1 MMARITS
8 FLDLD
13 PRSILYIFKLLSLED
28 QLHLARCCRLFR
40 DAFIRLHRHH
50 FQEVIDKD
58 LSLRTLE
65 DWRTFLWLC
74 GSRIRTVES
83 HFDDDHPLQLLP
95 IISKHCYR
103 LKSISIYNATAA
115 RAQPYLLRMSSLE
128 KVHVRNYKS
137 TSKDLI
143 KGIRI
148 HLPQVNS
155 LSLESFERRE
165 LQEVR
170 HFSEMLE
177 LGLYDEVTAS
187 EFVTI
192 VKPMRKLRC
201 LQLRNARRFLTTS
214 NLKMLATNCHQLEK
228 LTFND
233 CEADLLVLPQFAN
246 LKYLQIYCP
255 EDMKTRLFKALAK
268 SQCSTRLEYLIL
280 HRKRWIDEEQ
290 AQYISALKGLRWLVC
305 KPRDDLCVRHLAEL
319 SRLECLSIQSA
330 REIGETQLSLLV
342 ANNNRLRYLNICY
355 CLGITDAFVLDTLGS
370 LSKRLFH
377 QALELFAAATD
388 IRHDIIERLPLEFP
402 LKMLSLHFEC
412 SDGMTAGAHFYADE
426 PEFDRQAV

>member
-1 MMARITS
+1 MARITS
-8 FLDLD
+8 ILDLD
-13 PRSILYIFKLLSLED
+13 PSSLLYIFKLLSLED

-40 DAFIRLHRHH
+40 DAFLHLHRHD
-50 FQEVIDKD
+50 FQDVVDKD
-58 LSLRTLE
+58 MSIRTLE

-74 GSRIRTVES
+74 GSRIGTLES

-95 IISKHCYR
+95 MISRHCYR
-103 LKSISIYNATAA
+103 LKSISIYNATVA

-128 KVHVRNYKS
+128 KVYVRNYKS

-143 KGIRI
+143 KAIGI
-148 HLPQVNS
+148 HLPRVNS
-155 LSLESFERRE
+155 LSLESFERKE

-170 HFSEMLE
+170 QFSEMLE

-187 EFVTI
+187 EFATI

-201 LQLRNARRFLTTS
+201 LQLRNGKRFLTTS
-214 NLKMLATNCHQLEK
+214 NLRMLATNCRHLEK

-233 CEADLLVLPQFAN
+233 CDADLLVLPQFAN
-246 LKYLQIYCP
+246 LKYLQLYCA

-268 SQCSTRLEYLIL
+268 SQCSIQLEYLIL

-290 AQYISALKGLRWLVC
+290 AQYISALKSLRWLVC

-342 ANNNRLRYLNICY
+342 ANNERLRYLNICY
-355 CLGITDAFVLDTLGS
+355 CLGITDAFVLDTLAS
-370 LSKRLFH
+370 LSIRSAH

-388 IRHDIIERLPLEFP
+388 IRHDIMERLPPEFP
-402 LKMLSLHFEC
+402 LKMLRLNFEC
-412 SDGMTAGAHFYADE
+412 SDGMTSGEHFYADE

>member
-1 MMARITS
+1 MARITS
-8 FLDLD
+8 ILDLD
-13 PRSILYIFKLLSLED
+13 PSSLLYIFKLLSLED

-40 DAFIRLHRHH
+40 DAFLHLHRHD
-50 FQEVIDKD
+50 FQDVVDKD
-58 LSLRTLE
+58 MSIRTLE

-74 GSRIRTVES
+74 GSRIGTLES

-95 IISKHCYR
+95 MISRHCYR
-103 LKSISIYNATAA
+103 LKSISIYNATVA

-128 KVHVRNYKS
+128 KVYVRNYKS

-143 KGIRI
+143 KAIGI
-148 HLPQVNS
+148 HLPRVNS
-155 LSLESFERRE
+155 LSLESFERKE

-170 HFSEMLE
+170 QFSEMLE

-187 EFVTI
+187 EFATI

-201 LQLRNARRFLTTS
+201 LQLRNGKRFLTTS
-214 NLKMLATNCHQLEK
+214 NLRMLATNCRHLEK

-233 CEADLLVLPQFAN
+233 CDADLLVLPQFAN
-246 LKYLQIYCP
+246 LKYLQLYCA

-268 SQCSTRLEYLIL
+268 SQCSIQLEYLIL

-290 AQYISALKGLRWLVC
+290 AQYISALKSLRWLVC

-330 REIGETQLSLLV
+330 REIGETHLSLLV
-342 ANNNRLRYLNICY
+342 ANNERLRYLNICY
-355 CLGITDAFVLDTLGS
+355 CLGITDAFVLDTLAS
-370 LSKRLFH
+370 LSIRSAH

-388 IRHDIIERLPLEFP
+388 IRHDIMERLPSEFP
-402 LKMLSLHFEC
+402 LKMLRLNFEC
-412 SDGMTAGAHFYADE
+412 SDGMTSDGHFYADE